1 MAACPD
7 EQLSHLTV
15 VAAGAEAYVQDAVLS
30 DLSNVPLFS
39 ERSYDEL
46 SVGDRWGP
54 FVESL
59 DQATSDELRGAIG
72 CSSPGAGAPLGV
84 LPLLTLRV
92 LRRALDGIIPGGVLA
107 RQTFSV
113 FAAIPAAADVEVT
126 VAVTGQ
132 QRRPSGFYTTFAFTL
147 SCEGSVR
154 AMAEWMIIAPQT
166 EGDG

>member
-1 MAACPD
+1 
-7 EQLSHLTV
+7 
-15 VAAGAEAYVQDAVLS
+15 VLS
-30 DLSNVPLFS
+30 DLTDVPLFS

-72 CSSPGAGAPLGV
+72 STASGAGAPMGV
-84 LPLLTLRV
+84 LPLVTLRV
-92 LRRALDGIIPGGVLA
+92 LRRALAGIIPGGVLA

-113 FAAIPAAADVEVT
+113 FDELPAAGDVSVT
-126 VAVTGQ
+126 VALSAQ

-147 SCEGSVR
+147 SCDGSVR
-154 AMAEWMIIAPQT
+154 AIVEWMIIAPQT
-166 EGDG
+166 GSDG

>member
-1 MAACPD
+1 
-7 EQLSHLTV
+7 
-15 VAAGAEAYVQDAVLS
+15 VLS
-30 DLSNVPLFS
+30 DLTNVPLFS

-72 CSSPGAGAPLGV
+72 DTAPGAGAPLGV

-92 LRRALDGIIPGGVLA
+92 LRRALEGIIPGGVLA

-113 FAAIPAAADVEVT
+113 FDELPAAGDISVT
-126 VAVTGQ
+126 VALTGQ

-147 SCEGSVR
+147 SCEDSVR
-154 AMAEWMIIAPQT
+154 AIVEWMIIAPT
-166 EGDG
+166 TGSDG

>member
-1 MAACPD
+1 
-7 EQLSHLTV
+7 
-15 VAAGAEAYVQDAVLS
+15 VLS

-92 LRRALDGIIPGGVLA
+92 LRRALEGIIPGGVLA

-113 FAAIPAAADVEVT
+113 FDELPAAGDISVV
-126 VAVTGQ
+126 VSVSGQ

-147 SCEGSVR
+147 SCDGSVR
-154 AMAEWMIIAPQT
+154 AIVEWMIIAPQT
-166 EGDG
+166 EAGG